1 MRLYENWPGANRF
14 LCNGKIILGNAP
26 KLLPF
31 TILSLLFVCIY
42 ESIFLIP
49 KYYNIIVNKSQAIM
63 HDMVTLIYLNIV
75 TRATV
80 YLFSSDIDRF
90 ILKLS
95 NFSSKSLIFFL
106 DSLLSFINGLP

>member
-14 LCNGKIILGNAP
+14 LCNGKIILGNDAP

-31 TILSLLFVCIY
+31 TIISLLFVCIY

-49 KYYNIIVNKSQAIM
+49 KYYNINVNKSQAIM

-75 TRATV
+75 FPIISCITIISLFLTR
-80 YLFSSDIDRF
+80 
-90 ILKLS
+90 
-95 NFSSKSLIFFL
+95 
-106 DSLLSFINGLP
+106 